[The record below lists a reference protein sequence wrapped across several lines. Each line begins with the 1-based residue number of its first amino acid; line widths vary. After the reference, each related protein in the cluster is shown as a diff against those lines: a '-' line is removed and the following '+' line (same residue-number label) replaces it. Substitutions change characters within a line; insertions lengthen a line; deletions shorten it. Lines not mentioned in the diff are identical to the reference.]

1 MHFDEWRFWLQRH
14 QIHGPSIS
22 TTCHQRPIAYK
33 KGDETNVV
41 DGLKLM
47 RTQVFH
53 PSDNRP
59 DVPNTAI
66 IITDGGQFPPKPLLL
81 QEEIREVKESD
92 ITTLVVG
99 ITTKDLDVNTIV
111 SLSSPPQKVC

>member
-1 MHFDEWRFWLQRH
+1 
-14 QIHGPSIS
+14 
-22 TTCHQRPIAYK
+22 
-33 KGDETNVV
+33 
-41 DGLKLM
+41 M

-81 QEEIREVKESD
+81 QEEIREVKESG